1 MSFAQFIFCL
11 SRFANNNSL
20 FYALRKSIQYIQ
32 NISMFGLYILNFIV
46 TLFSTILD
54 YFIDLYKDRN
64 KISSFIFSYVAI
76 ILVKY

>member
-1 MSFAQFIFCL
+1 MSFIQFIFCL
-11 SRFANNNSL
+11 FHFANNNLL
-20 FYALRKSIQYIQ
+20 FCALRKSNQYIQ

-54 YFIDLYKDRN
+54 YFIDLYKNRN